1 MQNTFSFLFVA
12 YIQHKGDIMSKH
24 LFFKSIDLEDDTVI
38 ILEYILG
45 KTSGEYSIQFTET
58 STANAHVSAGT
69 GVIYETQDLL
79 EAFLVAIEKRR
90 TAYDLLNQDEMR
102 YDDVKNSTTTWV
114 DAIDAI
120 KTAHPKP
127 VA

>member
-1 MQNTFSFLFVA
+1 MLIQNTFTHQFVA
-12 YIQHKGDIMSKH
+12 YIHNKGNIMSKH
-24 LFFKSIDLEDDTVI
+24 LFFKSIEEDSSVI
-38 ILEYILG
+38 ILEYILR
-45 KTSGEYSIQFTET
+45 KTSGDYSIQFTET

-90 TAYDLLNQDEMR
+90 KEYDQLNQDEMR
-102 YDDVKNSTTTWV
+102 YDDTKNSTTTWV

-120 KTAHPKP
+120 KDKYPKP
-127 VA
+127 